1 MKSNIFGIGG
11 INTDHKYHISSKIN
25 LYTSNIAT
33 SSYSYGGVIR
43 NVLENLGRLGE
54 NVTLLSVVGND
65 LRGEDII
72 NYSKEFMK
80 VDKILRTDKPT
91 GSYVAITEPE
101 GDMFLGLAVM
111 DNMIDLNI
119 NYLKKYEED
128 LKRADYIVIDS
139 NLDME
144 TINYL
149 IALAKKYYIKLIIVG
164 VSGPKTANLPLNLK
178 GVYLAIHNLDES
190 QSYFNSSLDDI
201 KLLTSFWVDRGVEI
215 SVVTNGVHNVCYQ
228 AKGEKVIEVPVKK
241 SKHFVDATGAG
252 DSFSSGVIYG
262 LANNNTL
269 RNSITLGLVN
279 SYYTVASTDSVR
291 KNLTSETLLKEMEK
305 YKNDI

>member
-101 GDMFLGLAVM
+101 IG
-111 DNMIDLNI
+111 
-119 NYLKKYEED
+119 
-128 LKRADYIVIDS
+128 RASCRERV
-139 NLDME
+139 
-144 TINYL
+144 
-149 IALAKKYYIKLIIVG
+149 
-164 VSGPKTANLPLNLK
+164 
-178 GVYLAIHNLDES
+178 
-190 QSYFNSSLDDI
+190 
-201 KLLTSFWVDRGVEI
+201 
-215 SVVTNGVHNVCYQ
+215 
-228 AKGEKVIEVPVKK
+228 
-241 SKHFVDATGAG
+241 
-252 DSFSSGVIYG
+252 
-262 LANNNTL
+262 
-269 RNSITLGLVN
+269 
-279 SYYTVASTDSVR
+279 
-291 KNLTSETLLKEMEK
+291 
-305 YKNDI
+305 